1 MRFRECELQHSRW
14 AMLGLVGVIFAEQST
29 GISWVDA
36 GKVLNEQPSYLGF
49 NINVPLKTL
58 VLIEV
63 LAMGFAE
70 VKRSAGT
77 SPNAS
82 SGTRGRCSFRVV
94 CFLFASRPSPSL
106 ARPISCERE
115 EVFRVCSDDF
125 HPPRKKTVTELDSEK
140 RSYPGG
146 YFDPLKFADTTS
158 DEALFKLKTAELKHG
173 RLAMVGMLGIAVQA
187 TKNGEGALEAL
198 RSVGN

>member
-1 MRFRECELQHSRW
+1 VRFRECELQHSRW

-82 SGTRGRCSFRVV
+82 SGTARMVLLSRCLFS
-94 CFLFASRPSPSL
+94 FLFASRPSVLRSRVRSR
-106 ARPISCERE
+106 ASAE
-115 EVFRVCSDDF
+115 EVFRV
-125 HPPRKKTVTELDSEK
+125 
-140 RSYPGG
+140 
-146 YFDPLKFADTTS
+146 
-158 DEALFKLKTAELKHG
+158 LF
-173 RLAMVGMLGIAVQA
+173 
-187 TKNGEGALEAL
+187 
-198 RSVGN
+198 

>member
-49 NINVPLKTL
+49 DINVPLKTL

-70 VKRSAGT
+70 VKRS
-77 SPNAS
+77 
-82 SGTRGRCSFRVV
+82 SGTFRRLSGTARRTRVV
-94 CFLFASRPSPSL
+94 CFS
-106 ARPISCERE
+106 
-115 EVFRVCSDDF
+115 
-125 HPPRKKTVTELDSEK
+125 
-140 RSYPGG
+140 
-146 YFDPLKFADTTS
+146 
-158 DEALFKLKTAELKHG
+158 ALFSFLQDATAEICRRLKV
-173 RLAMVGMLGIAVQA
+173 RP
-187 TKNGEGALEAL
+187 
-198 RSVGN
+198 

>member
-94 CFLFASRPSPSL
+94 CFPRRVTSVGPPI
-106 ARPISCERE
+106 ARPIS
-115 EVFRVCSDDF
+115 
-125 HPPRKKTVTELDSEK
+125 
-140 RSYPGG
+140 
-146 YFDPLKFADTTS
+146 
-158 DEALFKLKTAELKHG
+158 
-173 RLAMVGMLGIAVQA
+173 
-187 TKNGEGALEAL
+187 
-198 RSVGN
+198 

>member
-1 MRFRECELQHSRW
+1 VFSSHNFWHSSANPKLLFFILSFFRIITRLDISDHAPPTQPFNEAFDIVRFRECELQHSRW

-29 GISWVDA
+29 GISWADA

-49 NINVPLKTL
+49 DINVPLKTL

-70 VKRSAGT
+70 VKRSA
-77 SPNAS
+77 
-82 SGTRGRCSFRVV
+82 
-94 CFLFASRPSPSL
+94 
-106 ARPISCERE
+106 
-115 EVFRVCSDDF
+115 
-125 HPPRKKTVTELDSEK
+125 ELDSDK

-146 YFDPLKFADTTS
+146 YFDPLNFAGGATS
-158 DEALFKLKTAELKHG
+158 PEALFKLKTAELKHG

-198 RSVGN
+198 QSIGK